1 MNVSQYQATAALN
14 ADTRWQEVI
23 AENPVGSLI
32 PGARKQE
39 ICFSAVPAGKAPRI
53 ASLNGGNYVMPSAS
67 PFRRALPT
75 LRFLQM
81 AS

>member
-1 MNVSQYQATAALN
+1 MNVSLYQATAALN
-14 ADTRWQEVI
+14 VGARWQDVI
-23 AENPVGSLI
+23 ARNLAGSSI

-39 ICFSAVPAGKAPRI
+39 ISFSAIPAGKPPGI
-53 ASLNGGNYVMPSAS
+53 ASLSGGNYVLPSAS
-67 PFRRALPT
+67 PFRPALPT